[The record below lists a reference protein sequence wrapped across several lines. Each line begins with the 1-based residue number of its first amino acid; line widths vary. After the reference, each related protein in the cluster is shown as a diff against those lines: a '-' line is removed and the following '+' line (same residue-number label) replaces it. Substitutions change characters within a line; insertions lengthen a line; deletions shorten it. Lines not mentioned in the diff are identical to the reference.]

1 MVGIAVGH
9 ASQSSITE
17 VNPRNKMAPLD
28 CPAGS
33 TGVSDNEWFLYATL
47 LAVLTRDFS
56 WHPDATAIFYRY
68 IFSIHSG

>member
-56 WHPDATAIFYRY
+56 
-68 IFSIHSG
+68 